1 MDQAYRQLLSRQKGL
16 LTAQQAMALGIDDAA
31 IRRRT
36 QGERPRWRRVAPRV
50 YATFLHPLTFQQKV
64 IVGWLYAGEG
74 AVLTGA
80 ASLHW
85 RGMLY
90 LPTEVKTLPVDVL
103 LPAGRECKGTDLVRV
118 QRTIRMPIATNFDHV
133 QCAPVDRAVADCA
146 RRLRT
151 HSGVLG
157 LLTCAVNSGQ
167 VTLEALAFELADGP
181 VRGSRQL
188 RRALEEASSDIRSVP
203 EADLLRLLSSA
214 GVPSP
219 LVNVAIM
226 VDGRRFLPDF
236 RWGMVIVEVD
246 SHLHHV
252 LRPGGLAATERRR
265 LTLRAAGYHVI
276 PVTPEQ
282 IRSRPT
288 EVLAAIVAAL
298 QASGAM

>member
-1 MDQAYRQLLSRQKGL
+1 MDQSYRQLLSQQKGL
-16 LTAQQAMALGIDDAA
+16 LTAQQAIALGIDDAA
-31 IRRRT
+31 IHRRT
-36 QGERPRWRRVAPRV
+36 RGERPRWRRVAPRV

-64 IVGWLYAGEG
+64 IVAWLYAGDG

-85 RGMLY
+85 LGMLY
-90 LPTEVKTLPVDVL
+90 LPTEVKALPVDVL
-103 LPAGRECKGTDLVRV
+103 LPADRECKGTELVRV
-118 QRTIRMPIATNFDHV
+118 QRTIRMPSAVNVDHV
-133 QCAPVDRAVADCA
+133 HCAPVYRAVADCA

-151 HSGVLG
+151 YSGVLG
-157 LLTCAVNSGQ
+157 LLTCALNSGQ
-167 VTLEALAFELADGP
+167 VTLQALALELAEGP

-188 RRALEEASSDIRSVP
+188 RRALVEASFDIRSVP
-203 EADLLRLLSSA
+203 EAELLRLVAHA
-214 GVPSP
+214 GLPAP

-226 VDGRRFLPDF
+226 VDGRRFIPDF

-252 LRPGGLAATERRR
+252 LRPGGPAATERRR
-265 LTLRAAGYHVI
+265 LILQAAGYHVI

-282 IRSRPT
+282 IRQRPA
-288 EVLAAIVAAL
+288 EVIQDIVAAL